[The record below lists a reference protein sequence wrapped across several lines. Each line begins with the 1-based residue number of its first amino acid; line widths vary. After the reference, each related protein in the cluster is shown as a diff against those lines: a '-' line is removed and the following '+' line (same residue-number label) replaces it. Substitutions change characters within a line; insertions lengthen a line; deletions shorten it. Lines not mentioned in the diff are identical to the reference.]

1 MKGVA
6 DHGIILRVRPYRE
19 TSVMVHWLTAGCGR
33 IATAVRGARGPKS
46 RLQGRLDLF
55 LEADLILRI
64 REDSEVHS
72 LGEVQ
77 VTDHHVAL
85 RRDFASLAILAHAV
99 ETLEQVT
106 ESGTPQPEVFEQ
118 FLGLVRHLEASGPR
132 PRAVFAWELRFL
144 ATQGLDPGEALVGSG
159 SVDTGGSLHA
169 ALLETEWDE
178 LGGIRAES
186 ATIRALDRGL
196 TAFWTRQ
203 FGRLPKSRKTALEAA
218 RTAVGGPVEP
228 HLDSQSDEKSPDA

>member
-1 MKGVA
+1 MTSGA

-19 TSVMVHWLTAGCGR
+19 TSVMVHWLTAERGR

-55 LEADLILRI
+55 LEADITLRI
-64 REDSEVHS
+64 REGSEVHS

-106 ESGTPQPEVFEQ
+106 ETGTPQPEVYEQ
-118 FLGLVRHLEASGPR
+118 FIGLVRHLEVSGPR

-144 ATQGLDPGEALVGSG
+144 ATQGLDPGEVLGGAG
-159 SVDTGGSLHA
+159 SVATGGSLPA
-169 ALLETEWDE
+169 ALLETGWEQ
-178 LGGIRAES
+178 LGAITAAGAS
-186 ATIRALDRGL
+186 IRALDRGMA
-196 TAFWTRQ
+196 AFWTRQ
-203 FGRLPKSRKTALEAA
+203 FGRLPKSRKPALEAA
-218 RTAVGGPVEP
+218 RAAAGGPPETHP
-228 HLDSQSDEKSPDA
+228 DSGSDGISPDA